1 MFLTLSG
8 DKRMNVRELQALVD
22 EANNNSLTSYQ
33 LIILASEKQKQLD
46 AQIATDN
53 GFEAV
58 AEAIK
63 SQL

>member
-1 MFLTLSG
+1 
-8 DKRMNVRELQALVD
+8 MNVRELQALVD